1 MNNKY
6 IPLNIDLLK
15 DFLDEGLLES
25 NIEIFV
31 SQSTE
36 STNDD
41 AKNFLSEQSSLLS
54 IHTSEQQ
61 IAGRGRNGKK
71 WISPKG
77 KNIYLSIGWLSNLK
91 YSQLEGLSLAIGTIL
106 ASSLGELTQNQVG
119 IKWPNDLLIEKKKIS
134 GILIETIDLNNQVG
148 VVIGIGINVHMSKE
162 EGKEIDQQWI
172 SLDEVTESINNRNIV
187 IGDIVNRVFQ
197 LTSLFTE
204 KGFKPY
210 KSDYESFDMLKGKK
224 CNVIIKGINKT
235 KEPNEVDKYELKKER
250 NELVKAGLSLSAA
263 SSYLAKKKNL
273 AKKIIY
279 NLH

>member
-1 MNNKY
+1 MNNNY

-15 DFLDEGLLES
+15 DLLEKDLLDS
-25 NIEIFV
+25 NIEVFI
-31 SQSTE
+31 SQSTG

-61 IAGRGRNGKK
+61 IAGKGRNGKK

-91 YSQLEGLSLAIGTIL
+91 YSQLDGLSLAIGTIL
-106 ASSLGELTQNQVG
+106 ASSLNKFTQNKVG

-162 EGKEIDQQWI
+162 EGKEIDQSWI
-172 SLDEVTESINNRNIV
+172 ALDEITDSINNRNEI
-187 IGDIVNRVFQ
+187 IGDIVNKVFQ
-197 LTSLFTE
+197 LTSIFTNE
-204 KGFKPY
+204 GFKAY
-210 KSDYESFDMLKGKK
+210 KLDYESLDLLTGKRCSINIEGIDKTIEVLGVNDKG
-224 CNVIIKGINKT
+224 
-235 KEPNEVDKYELKKER
+235 EM
-250 NELVKAGLSLSAA
+250 LVKEGSE
-263 SSYLAKKKNL
+263 YLTL
-273 AKKIIY
+273 RYGEVSIRE
-279 NLH
+279 L

>member
-1 MNNKY
+1 MNNNY

-31 SQSTE
+31 SQSTK

-172 SLDEVTESINNRNIV
+172 SLDEVTESINNRNQV
-187 IGDIVNRVFQ
+187 IGDVVNRVFQ

-210 KSDYESFDMLKGKK
+210 KSDYESFDMLAGKK
-224 CNVIIKGINKT
+224 CNVNIEGIDKTVDVLGVNDKG
-235 KEPNEVDKYELKKER
+235 EM
-250 NELVKAGLSLSAA
+250 LVKEGSE
-263 SSYLAKKKNL
+263 NL
-273 AKKIIY
+273 TLRYGEVSIRE
-279 NLH
+279 L

>member
-1 MNNKY
+1 MNNNY

-15 DFLDEGLLES
+15 DLLEKDLLDS
-25 NIEIFV
+25 NIEVFI
-31 SQSTE
+31 SQSTG

-61 IAGRGRNGKK
+61 IAGKGRNGKK

-91 YSQLEGLSLAIGTIL
+91 YSQLDGLSLAIGTIL
-106 ASSLGELTQNQVG
+106 ASSLNKFTQNKVG

-162 EGKEIDQQWI
+162 EGKEIDQSWI
-172 SLDEVTESINNRNIV
+172 ALDEVTDSINNRNEI
-187 IGDIVNRVFQ
+187 IGDIVNKVFK
-197 LTSLFTE
+197 LTSLFTDQ
-204 KGFKPY
+204 GFKPY
-210 KSDYESFDMLKGKK
+210 KLDYESLDVLTGKK
-224 CNVIIKGINKT
+224 CNINIEGIDKT
-235 KEPNEVDKYELKKER
+235 IEVLGVNDNGEM
-250 NELVKAGLSLSAA
+250 LVKEGSE
-263 SSYLAKKKNL
+263 YLTL
-273 AKKIIY
+273 RYGEVSIRE
-279 NLH
+279 L

>member
-1 MNNKY
+1 MNNNY

-31 SQSTE
+31 SQSTG

-41 AKNFLSEQSSLLS
+41 AKNFLSKQSSLLS

-61 IAGRGRNGKK
+61 IAGKGRNGKK

-91 YSQLEGLSLAIGTIL
+91 YSQLDGLSLAVGTIL
-106 ASSLGELTQNQVG
+106 ASSLNKFTQNQVG

-162 EGKEIDQQWI
+162 EGKEIDQKWI
-172 SLDEVTESINNRNIV
+172 SLDEVTESINNRNQV
-187 IGDIVNRVFQ
+187 IGDVVNRVFQ

-210 KSDYESFDMLKGKK
+210 KSDYESFDMLAGKK
-224 CNVIIKGINKT
+224 CNVNIEGIDKT
-235 KEPNEVDKYELKKER
+235 VDVLGVNDRGEM
-250 NELVKAGLSLSAA
+250 LVKEGSE
-263 SSYLAKKKNL
+263 YLTL
-273 AKKIIY
+273 RYGEVSIRE
-279 NLH
+279 L

>member
-1 MNNKY
+1 MNNNY

-172 SLDEVTESINNRNIV
+172 SLDEVTESINNRNQV
-187 IGDIVNRVFQ
+187 IGDVVNRVFQ

-210 KSDYESFDMLKGKK
+210 KSDYESFDMLAGKK
-224 CNVIIKGINKT
+224 CNVNIEGIDKT
-235 KEPNEVDKYELKKER
+235 VDVLGVNDRGEM
-250 NELVKAGLSLSAA
+250 LVKEGSE
-263 SSYLAKKKNL
+263 YLTL
-273 AKKIIY
+273 RYGEVSIRE
-279 NLH
+279 L

>member
-1 MNNKY
+1 M
-6 IPLNIDLLK
+6 
-15 DFLDEGLLES
+15 
-25 NIEIFV
+25 
-31 SQSTE
+31 
-36 STNDD
+36 
-41 AKNFLSEQSSLLS
+41 S

-162 EGKEIDQQWI
+162 EGKEIDQKWI
-172 SLDEVTESINNRNIV
+172 SLDEVTESINNRNQV
-187 IGDIVNRVFQ
+187 IGDVVNRVFQ

-204 KGFKPY
+204 KGFKLY
-210 KSDYESFDMLKGKK
+210 KSDYESFDMLAGKK
-224 CNVIIKGINKT
+224 CNVNIEGIDKT
-235 KEPNEVDKYELKKER
+235 VDVLGVNDRGEM
-250 NELVKAGLSLSAA
+250 LVKEGSE
-263 SSYLAKKKNL
+263 YLTL
-273 AKKIIY
+273 RYGEVSIRE
-279 NLH
+279 L

>member
-1 MNNKY
+1 MNKNY

-106 ASSLGELTQNQVG
+106 ASSLGELTQNKVG

-172 SLDEVTESINNRNIV
+172 SLDEVTESINNRNQV
-187 IGDIVNRVFQ
+187 IGDVVNRVFQ

-210 KSDYESFDMLKGKK
+210 KSDYESFDMLAGKK
-224 CNVIIKGINKT
+224 CNVNIEGIDKT
-235 KEPNEVDKYELKKER
+235 VDVLGVNDRGEM
-250 NELVKAGLSLSAA
+250 LVKEGSE
-263 SSYLAKKKNL
+263 YLTL
-273 AKKIIY
+273 RYGEVSIRE
-279 NLH
+279 L

>member
-1 MNNKY
+1 MNNNY

-15 DFLDEGLLES
+15 DLLEKDLLDS
-25 NIEIFV
+25 NIEVFI
-31 SQSTE
+31 SQSTG

-61 IAGRGRNGKK
+61 IAGKGRNGKK

-91 YSQLEGLSLAIGTIL
+91 YSQLDGLSLAIGTIL
-106 ASSLGELTQNQVG
+106 ASSLNKFTQNKVG

-162 EGKEIDQQWI
+162 EGKEIDQSWI
-172 SLDEVTESINNRNIV
+172 ALDEITDSINNRNEI
-187 IGDIVNRVFQ
+187 IGDIVNKVFQ
-197 LTSLFTE
+197 LTSIFTNE
-204 KGFKPY
+204 GFKAY
-210 KSDYESFDMLKGKK
+210 KLDYESLDLLTGKR
-224 CNVIIKGINKT
+224 CSINIEGIDKT
-235 KEPNEVDKYELKKER
+235 IEVLGVNDNGEM
-250 NELVKAGLSLSAA
+250 LVKEGSE
-263 SSYLAKKKNL
+263 YLTL
-273 AKKIIY
+273 RYGEVSIRE
-279 NLH
+279 L

>member
-1 MNNKY
+1 MKDNY
-6 IPLNIDLLK
+6 ISLDIDLLK
-15 DFLDEGLLES
+15 DFLDKDLLDS
-25 NIEIFV
+25 SIEIFV
-31 SQSTE
+31 SQSTG

-172 SLDEVTESINNRNIV
+172 SLDEVTESINNRNQV
-187 IGDIVNRVFQ
+187 IGDVVNRVFQ

-210 KSDYESFDMLKGKK
+210 KSDYESFDMLAGKK
-224 CNVIIKGINKT
+224 CNVNIEGIDKT
-235 KEPNEVDKYELKKER
+235 VDVLGVNDRGEM
-250 NELVKAGLSLSAA
+250 LVKEGSE
-263 SSYLAKKKNL
+263 YLTL
-273 AKKIIY
+273 RYGEVSIRE
-279 NLH
+279 L